1 MEELHPQSAIRG
13 YGWYIKRIDNALAK
27 EMSRNM
33 RAHQLTMQQNHVLV
47 LLAGAP
53 QGTLTLKELEEQFG
67 CAQSTVAGL
76 AARLEKKGLI
86 QGFIDESDRRVKHV
100 RLTESGRAMNRNCY
114 EDVVASERRMTALL
128 SEEEQISLL
137 TCLQKVYEAI
147 K

>member
-1 MEELHPQSAIRG
+1 MEEMHPKDAIRG

-33 RAHQLTMQQNHVLV
+33 QAHQLTMQQNHVLV
-47 LLAGAP
+47 LLANAP
-53 QGTLTLKELEEQFG
+53 QGTLTLKELEERFG

-76 AARLEKKGLI
+76 VARLEKKGLI
-86 QGFIDESDRRVKHV
+86 RGFIDESDRRIKHV
-100 RLTESGRAMNRNCY
+100 RLTERGMVMNRNCY

-128 SEEEQISLL
+128 SEEERDALL
-137 TCLQKVYEAI
+137 LCLQKVYEAI